1 MYNKSLIIEKQIK
14 LLELESIKF
23 SKLPNKDISYLK
35 NQITTTK
42 FELKQLLQTNKIN
55 SIAIG

>member
-23 SKLPNKDISYLK
+23 KHLPNRDVSYLQ
-35 NQITTTK
+35 NEITTTK
-42 FELKQLLQTNKIN
+42 FELKQLMQTNKIN
-55 SIAIG
+55 SITVG